1 MQMSEQFLQN
11 ITVIAVVVI
20 VATVLQQPLALFAIL
35 LLGHLPEIQYIDEDI
50 EDAKGQVGEYDGD
63 EMGFLATLKDPA
75 KK

>member
-35 LLGHLPEIQYIDEDI
+35 LLGHLPEIQYIDEDV
-50 EDAKGQVGEYDGD
+50 DAKGEVGEYEGD